1 MTQYDPFAAQLFIGN
16 EYVSSDQ
23 NVRDVINPST
33 LQQCGRIADATPAV
47 IYRALACAEAAR
59 PAWARLDAKARA
71 QFLHAVAQ
79 SIETTDKHEVARMM
93 TLEVGKPYLESVGEL
108 ANFASVFR
116 YHVGIARGDAGKVAE
131 PIQSGSFQYP
141 RYSTYGVRVHIV
153 LYNFPILLMA
163 WTLAASLAAGNVAI
177 VKPVEAGSLCTLK
190 FMEHFR
196 LLPLAVVN
204 LLTGGAAV
212 GKTLVESSRTHVVA
226 FTGSVAAALSVA
238 ASWGAHLKPC
248 FIETDGNDPL
258 IVSNKAPLEVAIAG
272 SVTAAFHLSGQIC
285 TYAER
290 FLSHADIHGAFVD
303 GLVRDAKAL
312 RVGDGLGEDEIG
324 PLVSRAA
331 RDKVFH
337 LVDDAVAKGA
347 KLHPV
352 AGFRRIFSRD
362 GSTSPRSCPGSL
374 PKCRSSM
381 KSYVAPLR
389 PSARSK
395 IFWRLSLW
403 QILAS
408 SVSAPTSLP
417 PNSQK
422 PCRPWKKSKLG
433 WYVCTI
439 A

>member
-1 MTQYDPFAAQLFIGN
+1 MLLPQKIDR
-16 EYVSSDQ
+16 V
-23 NVRDVINPST
+23 
-33 LQQCGRIADATPAV
+33 
-47 IYRALACAEAAR
+47 LACAEAAR
-59 PAWARLDAKARA
+59 PAWARLDAKTRA

-79 SIETTDKHEVARMM
+79 SIETTDKHDVARMM
-93 TLEVGKPYLESVGEL
+93 TLEVGKPYPESVGEG
-108 ANFASVFR
+108 ANVASVFR
-116 YHVGIARGDAGKVAE
+116 YHAEIARDDAGKI
-131 PIQSGSFQYP
+131 PGLIQSGSFQYA
-141 RYSTYGVRVHIV
+141 RYFPYGVSMHIV
-153 LYNFPILLMA
+153 PYNFSILLMA
-163 WTLAASLAAGNVAI
+163 WTLAAAGNVAI

-362 GSTSPRSCPGSL
+362 GSTSPRSCPGSP